1 MADLYQYEVTDLCL
15 FGICATVTQLTL
27 PNGTLLISE
36 KLFRV
41 DISLVGAF
49 LNRTKLNHMATKRKS
64 TLKSEFRKSKIE
76 AIPFFTPD
84 VRQCFILGNFD
95 YEAIRFEK
103 EVSAGVTV
111 Q

>member
-1 MADLYQYEVTDLCL
+1 
-15 FGICATVTQLTL
+15 
-27 PNGTLLISE
+27 
-36 KLFRV
+36 
-41 DISLVGAF
+41 
-49 LNRTKLNHMATKRKS
+49 MATKRAS
-64 TLKSEFRKSKIE
+64 TLKYEPRKSKME

-111 Q
+111 